1 VATSGLHYPLP
12 MLDLFDP
19 SKQKP
24 NLRPKNPSRL
34 TLAPEDIVFLFF
46 YFALGAGIFFAWRYL
61 IPATATPSYFA
72 IPTILFGALWLHRK
86 FLRRN

>member
-1 VATSGLHYPLP
+1 

-24 NLRPKNPSRL
+24 NPPPNEPPPR

-61 IPATATPSYFA
+61 IPATSTPSYFA
-72 IPTILFGALWLHRK
+72 IPTILFAALWLHRK
-86 FLRRN
+86 FRRRN